1 MLQQGQRWRLT
12 AAVTSNLRSAAGQPN
27 PRNEGGDITRPR
39 AYRRSRCEVL
49 PRWRSSI
56 VKNSVPGRRFRW
68 RRVRVLRAIVLASVS
83 YRNNPVTVDVLR
95 ISAAGEKPAG
105 WTSP

>member
-1 MLQQGQRWRLT
+1 MTTERIGNH
-12 AAVTSNLRSAAGQPN
+12 S
-27 PRNEGGDITRPR
+27 
-39 AYRRSRCEVL
+39 SRCEVL

-56 VKNSVPGRRFRW
+56 VKNSVPGTRFRW

-105 WTSP
+105 WTSPAAASGADGKVPGFLRNGEVTSL